1 MLGIKKITQ
10 DAMRGTYMLTP
21 LEDFNESWSDKKL
34 YSKYELSPSQINYIE
49 SSVRD
54 EVRL

>member
-1 MLGIKKITQ
+1 
-10 DAMRGTYMLTP
+10 MLTP
-21 LEDFNESWSDKKL
+21 LEDFNESWNDEKL
-34 YSKYELSPSQINYIE
+34 YSKYELSSSQIKYIE